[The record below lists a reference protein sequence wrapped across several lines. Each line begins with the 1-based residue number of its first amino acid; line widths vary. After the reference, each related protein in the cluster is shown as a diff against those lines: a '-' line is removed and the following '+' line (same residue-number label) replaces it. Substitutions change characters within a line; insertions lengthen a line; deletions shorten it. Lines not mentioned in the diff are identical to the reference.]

1 MITDSYAPLNTNIS
15 SLGWWVV
22 ELNIRNTLSFIALI
36 TQQSLEIRTFANI
49 QLLFSLYFLV
59 LQN

>member
-1 MITDSYAPLNTNIS
+1 MIINSYAPIYTNSGI
-15 SLGWWVV
+15 
-22 ELNIRNTLSFIALI
+22 ELSIRNTLSFLVSI

-49 QLLFSLYFLV
+49 QLLFSLYFLN

>member
-1 MITDSYAPLNTNIS
+1 MITDSYAPLNTNIP